1 MGSSAAVAGPL
12 AARFRAS
19 VILPNICSYRLIKN
33 IPRMLR
39 YRPACNGGR

>member
-19 VILPNICSYRLIKN
+19 GVSSNIRSYHLIKN
-33 IPRMLR
+33 IPRMIR